1 MFSSIKEIR
10 YLKGVGEKRAE
21 LLKKLGIVSVDALL
35 SFYPRSYKDLTDIRP
50 IDEVLLEGTYCI
62 KGKIVSPVTEHYK
75 RKNMTLYKFSVL
87 SGGEIVNVTLFNTK
101 YLAARLRVDNTYLF
115 YGKISGG
122 IYAKEMSSPEIYPEN
137 YNVIL
142 PIYRETKGITSNSLR
157 SLIKTALGVA
167 DFTEY
172 LPKGILEKYD
182 LCDIGVAVRNIHFPQ
197 SRELLERAKRR
208 LVFEELFLMQCG
220 MRYLSFLKVGK
231 TDIKIS
237 RDYSHE
243 FYSRLPFAPTLSQK
257 RSVAEALE
265 DMQSGAPMNRLL
277 QGDVGSGKTLVAAA
291 LMFTAAENGYQSLL
305 MAPTQILAEQH
316 FRTLNRFFEDSGVS
330 VALLTSATKAAEKR
344 RIIEKTKNGEIDIIV
359 GTHAVIFS
367 DINSSKI
374 GLVIT
379 DEQHRFG
386 VKQRAALGSL
396 GKNPHTLVMSATP
409 IPRTLALTFYGDL
422 SVSIINEYPAGRA
435 EIESYAV
442 DGQLRSRA
450 YNYIKKH
457 IDEGRQ
463 GYIVCPLVEE
473 GESGYVS
480 ASELYEK
487 LKDGEF
493 ADYRLGLLHG
503 KMSPTAKEKVM
514 RQFSGGEIDLLISTT
529 VIEVGIDVP
538 NAAIMVIE
546 NAERFGLSQ
555 LHQLRGRVGRGKFR
569 GTCIFITEGDA
580 KENARLQVMC
590 KTRDGFKISEEDLK
604 LRGPGDFLGNRQH
617 GLPEFKIADIFADIE
632 ILELSRAAA
641 EQLLR
646 EDRNLKSYPALIKKI
661 EQLFSTVNGN

>member
-1 MFSSIKEIR
+1 MFSNIKEIR

-21 LLKKLGIVSVDALL
+21 LLKKLGIASVDALL
-35 SFYPRSYKDLTDIRP
+35 SFFPRAYKDLTDITP

-62 KGKIVSPVTEHYK
+62 KGKIATPVTEHYI
-75 RKNMTLYKFSVL
+75 RKNMTLYKFSVR
-87 SGGEIVNVTLFNTK
+87 SDSEIVNVTLFNTK
-101 YLAARLRVDNTYLF
+101 YLAARLREGNSYLF

-122 IYAKEMSSPEIYPEN
+122 IYAKEMSSPEIYPDN

-142 PIYRETKGITSNSLR
+142 PIYRETKGMTSAALR
-157 SLIKTALGVA
+157 SLIKTAIGVA

-172 LPKGILEKYD
+172 LPESILKKYD
-182 LCDIGVAVRNIHFPQ
+182 LCDIGVAVRNIHFPT

-231 TDIKIS
+231 TDIKIEN
-237 RDYSHE
+237 DYSAE
-243 FYSRLPFAPTLSQK
+243 FYDSLPFAPTSSQR
-257 RSVAEALE
+257 RSVNEALN
-265 DMQSGAPMNRLL
+265 DMKSGAPMNRLL

-291 LMFTAAENGYQSLL
+291 LMYTAAKNGYQSLL

-316 FRTLNRFFEDSGVS
+316 YDTLCKFFESSGIR
-330 VALLTSATKAAEKR
+330 VALLTSATKAAAKRKIVEGVEK
-344 RIIEKTKNGEIDIIV
+344 GEIDVIV

-367 DINSSKI
+367 DINSPKI

-386 VKQRAALGSL
+386 VRQRAALGGV

-442 DGQLRSRA
+442 GEDKRSRA

-457 IDEGRQ
+457 LDEGRQ

-473 GESGYVS
+473 GESGFVS
-480 ASELYEK
+480 ASELYEE
-487 LKDGEF
+487 LKNGEF

-503 KMSPTAKEKVM
+503 KMSAAAKEKVM

-569 GTCIFITEGDA
+569 GTCIFITKGDA

-617 GLPEFKIADIFADIE
+617 GLPEFKIADIFADTE
-632 ILELSRAAA
+632 VLELSRTAA

-646 EDRNLKSYPALIKKI
+646 EDRNLEKYPALTEKI